1 MSNFS
6 KTGKREQVRES
17 KREVKKRMRAVYK
30 IMDELEEV
38 ATAIDL
44 ADEEWTEENI
54 IEIAANHTELKL
66 DGLEKLLLLGK
77 LQTRKDAKNHN
88 K

>member
-6 KTGKREQVRES
+6 KIGKREQVREG

-44 ADEEWTEENI
+44 ANEEWTEENI
-54 IEIAANHTELKL
+54 IEIAANHTDLKL

-77 LQTRKDAKNHN
+77 LQRRKDAKNN
-88 K
+88 DK

>member
-6 KTGKREQVRES
+6 KTGKREQVREG
-17 KREVKKRMRAVYK
+17 KREVKKRMKAVYK

-44 ADEEWTEENI
+44 ADEEWDEDNI
-54 IEIAANHTELKL
+54 LEIAANHTELKL

-77 LQTRKDAKNHN
+77 LQRRKDAKNHN

>member
-44 ADEEWTEENI
+44 ANEEWTEENI
-54 IEIAANHTELKL
+54 IEIAANHTDLKL

>member
-44 ADEEWTEENI
+44 ANEEWTEENI

-77 LQTRKDAKNHN
+77 LQRRKDAKNN
-88 K
+88 DK